1 MWIHALDCEWHKS
14 IGFLE
19 ICKRKRRGKRRT
31 RKKKKGKCE
40 LKAKFT
46 LTFCS
51 IQSLISQANKVQWSF
66 DSELG
71 PSFLFQ
77 IDSGEGQHQK
87 SCAFGSYHGWGFFYR
102 SEVKTRDTWS
112 MSCLK
117 WLCMVGRTFI
127 DKVMTFSINRES
139 VIWIKR
145 KMLGL
150 YD

>member
-1 MWIHALDCEWHKS
+1 MD
-14 IGFLE
+14 
-19 ICKRKRRGKRRT
+19 
-31 RKKKKGKCE
+31 KKEKKGKCE

-87 SCAFGSYHGWGFFYR
+87 GCAFGSYHGWGFFYR
-102 SEVKTRDTWS
+102 SEVKTRDT
-112 MSCLK
+112 
-117 WLCMVGRTFI
+117 
-127 DKVMTFSINRES
+127 
-139 VIWIKR
+139 
-145 KMLGL
+145 
-150 YD
+150 